1 MKKTILFALFAVF
14 YLGLLSAQNR
24 SNVSVIPAQ
33 IDETLNPNEVYDTG
47 LTLTNNG
54 SDAVDWNAELTDAG
68 TWLSLDITEGTLQPA
83 ENIQLNVNLNAEFLS
98 SGDTLTG
105 EIHFIFTP
113 DSDTLVV
120 PVTMAVFGDT
130 LGKVINF
137 MVNFYD
143 EAFGVVKLKWR
154 LKEFSPVVLQHYLI
168 KRNGA
173 PIATTQ
179 YTVYYDSLSQFGSY
193 SYEVMPVYNEG
204 NGIKR
209 GPVDITWIEPELS
222 FEPDTVA
229 SNTWAGYFSL
239 TSAVISNPGDG
250 ELYFEFTGFD
260 NPDYTKDFVTS
271 VIPFNGR
278 LQGNTSVTV
287 YITTNASDYSNGDYL
302 TDLPFTT
309 NKTNPDDTLYAQMN
323 VSTPSVVFGTVNDCF
338 NASNL
343 LNVKIQANNLNDSSI
358 FTTYS
363 DINGQYRLLADEGD
377 YMLVFSRAGYQSD
390 TIDTV
395 TLTAGDSLSADNQL
409 CVELYPSGEVL
420 AEVDENAGVCHVNWN
435 MPTGSGQIVYD
446 DSEAEDFF
454 LFNAEGSAI
463 AVRFTPDTYPATI
476 TGGMLYVGK
485 GTETSNKTGFYGSEI
500 IVGILNV
507 DSVGMPGVI
516 IDTATISI
524 NGFGWIDFSGR
535 FNTIIETGDF
545 FLAVWQVNSGVNA
558 VPVGIDEDNA
568 ANNRSYY
575 RLANTSW
582 GLSLVQGMM
591 IRAFTRGPI
600 NYAVSGFNNYQVW
613 RISQFDPNVGEYP
626 QEGYGTRLLLGN
638 TIDTSFT
645 DAGYGTFTEGWYDYC
660 VKTGY
665 NDTVSDCSYSNIIQ
679 SGKDV
684 VATVNV
690 THCGGK
696 PADSAFVTLTGHD
709 YPYDV
714 IQVLSDTNGVALFD
728 SVIKG
733 IYNIKVFKIGY
744 QAVVLHDIII
754 DDDYTTNVA
763 IQENAFPARNLFVD
777 SITSVATW
785 DEPLVTALPL
795 ETFEDTLF
803 PPEGW
808 QASTGPCPFVHWHRA
823 GPDELFGT
831 WVMPP
836 WEGYYALIN
845 DDLGS
850 TGCVDMP
857 VDYLITPELDLREDE
872 NFLMTFDRFFDALYG
887 GVSTIEY
894 SVDSGVTWAVIQN
907 LIPSMMWEKE
917 YVDLSALSGANG
929 LGNVMLA
936 FVFTDGNAWTGGWA
950 VDNVQITSDPAVIKN
965 YLVYLDGYQI
975 DVLPPDQR
983 TYLFEDLE
991 FGNYYTAAVRAGYSC
1006 GMSEKVEY
1014 SWQSGYLY
1022 PPRNLVV
1029 DYTENTDDV
1038 LLKWNPPFDNTIQA
1052 IPDGLLSFTICR
1064 NGDSLSNIP
1073 YQGQQPDEV
1082 IEYLDMD
1089 NLPGKYNYKIT
1100 ALYNLDS
1107 YGYPGQNGESG
1118 PLSSDSVWVK
1128 WGFDLPFE
1136 EKWEIPDFN
1145 YNKWVTDTVYWKINN
1160 EIGNDVPSAMFAG
1173 DSTLGSNY
1181 MVALS
1186 SVPFRGDK
1194 LFNKLVYLDFDL
1206 RLDDLSL
1213 SGNEKLKV
1221 EIYNGNV
1228 WTALTTITNTGSI
1241 GFDEGTYHL
1250 DITGQ
1255 AIGNIFRIR
1264 FAAVGNNPLDAV
1276 WYVDNIRVYYKC
1288 KPPESLTG
1296 KYVWYSNGGE
1306 DKFAAKI
1313 CWEAPDV
1320 PVCQLWLFWDNGENF
1335 TTIGLNDG
1343 GDFSVAARWEPDQLA
1358 GLDNNCITKVNFFMG
1373 DDDFDDIIVRIWKGT
1388 NAADLIYEQYVTGMI
1403 NANQW
1408 NTVVLNTPVPIDI
1421 SEELWVGYTIVG
1433 QQYGKFP
1440 VGCDAGPAV
1449 VGYGNKI
1456 TTDGINW
1463 DNLSDFGL
1471 NYNWNI
1477 AARIELLPEGVAPLK
1492 PIPDDFVYHTA
1503 DKSLVQGA
1511 VGKQSGNYHKSSK
1524 DSELSGFKIYRSKTG
1539 QEGSYKFYSD
1549 LPFEGGVLSYC
1560 FEDKYPNVEPQQSY
1574 WYKVSAVWVDNAD
1587 SCESDFA
1594 RSDINPDEDFV
1605 TVFIT
1610 DVEEF
1615 KKEEIAVY
1623 PNPADNLL
1631 NIIASETITRITVYS
1646 YSGKTVFNQTV
1657 NKQNKFVLNT
1667 ATFHAGV
1674 YIAKIK
1680 TGTHEVFKRFVVVR

>member
-54 SDAVDWNAELTDAG
+54 SDAVDWNAELTGAG

-390 TIDTV
+390 TIDMV
-395 TLTAGDSLSADNQL
+395 TLTAGDSISVDIQL
-409 CVELYPSGEVL
+409 CVEPYPSGEVL

-435 MPTGSGQIVYD
+435 MPTGSGQIIYD

-516 IDTATISI
+516 IDTANISI
-524 NGFGWIDFSGR
+524 NSFGWIDFSGK

-684 VATVNV
+684 AATVNV

-872 NFLMTFDRFFDALYG
+872 NFLMTFDRYFDALYG

-1073 YQGQQPDEV
+1073 YQGQQPDELL
-1082 IEYLDMD
+1082 EYFDLDLFPAD
-1089 NLPGKYNYKIT
+1089 YTYKIT
-1100 ALYNLDS
+1100 ALYDLAHF
-1107 YGYPGQNGESG
+1107 GYPGEIGESG
-1118 PLSSDSVWVK
+1118 YIADTVEVK

-1136 EKWEIPDFN
+1136 ETWSVPDFE
-1145 YNKWVTDTVYWKINN
+1145 YNNWYTDTTYWKIILNV
-1160 EIGNDVPSAMFAG
+1160 GNDAPSAVFKG
-1173 DSTLGSNY
+1173 DTLLGSNY
-1181 MVALS
+1181 F
-1186 SVPFRGDK
+1186 VPLTTFPFKGDSLIPEK
-1194 LFNKLVYLDFDL
+1194 FIYLDFDL
-1206 RLDDLSL
+1206 KLESNSL
-1213 SGNEKLKV
+1213 TGNEKLDVEVFGDSAWHKV
-1221 EIYNGNV
+1221 
-1228 WTALTTITNTGSI
+1228 AAFTNSKIFDFGKEPYHFDISELFVGRVCMVRFVATG
-1241 GFDEGTYHL
+1241 L
-1250 DITGQ
+1250 DSRN
-1255 AIGNIFRIR
+1255 AE
-1264 FAAVGNNPLDAV
+1264 
-1276 WYVDNIRVYYKC
+1276 WYVDNIRLYSKC
-1288 KPPESLTG
+1288 PEPQNLSA
-1296 KYVWYSNGGE
+1296 KYVWS
-1306 DKFAAKI
+1306 
-1313 CWEAPDV
+1313 
-1320 PVCQLWLFWDNGENF
+1320 
-1335 TTIGLNDG
+1335 
-1343 GDFSVAARWEPDQLA
+1343 
-1358 GLDNNCITKVNFFMG
+1358 
-1373 DDDFDDIIVRIWKGT
+1373 DDDTYGVKVCWQQPRMTTGEADWVHWDKDYFTYEGFNYESQYTAAAHWLPNDLLEYDGRLFTKMRFYLHQTMYDSLHLKIWKGE
-1388 NAADLIYEQYVTGMI
+1388 NASDLIYKKDLTGTLE
-1403 NANQW
+1403 ADQW
-1408 NTVVLNTPVPIDI
+1408 NEVIFDQPMII
-1421 SEELWVGYTIVG
+1421 AGEEELWVGYTV
-1433 QQYGKFP
+1433 YGP
-1440 VGCDAGPAV
+1440 QHGYYVCGVDNGPAIK
-1449 VGYGNKI
+1449 GRGDKI
-1456 TTDGINW
+1456 KLETGAW
-1463 DNLSDFGL
+1463 QNLSDIAYYH
-1471 NYNWNI
+1471 NHNWNI
-1477 AARIELLPEGVAPLK
+1477 RILLENIRLK
-1492 PIPDDFVYHTA
+1492 ENHQQVRNLQAYQLFR
-1503 DKSLVQGA
+1503 
-1511 VGKQSGNYHKSSK
+1511 
-1524 DSELSGFKIYRSKTG
+1524 SETG
-1539 QEGSYKFYSD
+1539 QEGSYLEYATIPYIDTVFAVCY
-1549 LPFEGGVLSYC
+1549 
-1560 FEDKYPNVEPQQSY
+1560 EDMSPNTQPGDIY
-1574 WYKVSAVWVDNAD
+1574 WYKVLAHYESESDT
-1587 SCESDFA
+1587 CESDFA
-1594 RSDINPDEDFV
+1594 RSKDNPDDDFV
-1605 TVFIT
+1605 YVLVT
-1610 DVEEF
+1610 DVE
-1615 KKEEIAVY
+1615 KRIINDRINLY
-1623 PNPADNLL
+1623 PNPANNNL
-1631 NIIASETITRITVYS
+1631 NITSSEAIEQITVYD
-1646 YSGKTVFNQTV
+1646 YSGKMVFNKIINRENNSALNTE
-1657 NKQNKFVLNT
+1657 VLNN
-1667 ATFHAGV
+1667 GV

-1680 TGTHEVFKRFVVVR
+1680 TGTQEAFKRFVVVR